1 MCTVLNKQKMCAL
14 QVSALILNFL
24 QPPKS
29 EADEELVHEVVKTP
43 EVKHWESFGSCLE
56 IEAESVKVTREKVLA
71 QSNPKSFFP
80 RHTRVPSCNHCI
92 FNHLQLRFKFSR
104 VRRKFEAPVCFSDR
118 ALADIK
124 KGHIICASYQDRRF
138 SIKQIQCD
146 RGIQAVAS
154 VQTGSTQT
162 LRYACRFSTRNRIQS
177 TGRRGCSFSAKTCQL
192 AKMSV
197 FMHSNYTSRSHI
209 LSIK

>member
-1 MCTVLNKQKMCAL
+1 M
-14 QVSALILNFL
+14 
-24 QPPKS
+24 
-29 EADEELVHEVVKTP
+29 
-43 EVKHWESFGSCLE
+43 
-56 IEAESVKVTREKVLA
+56 
-71 QSNPKSFFP
+71 
-80 RHTRVPSCNHCI
+80 
-92 FNHLQLRFKFSR
+92 
-104 VRRKFEAPVCFSDR
+104 RRKFEAPVCFSDR

-124 KGHIICASYQDRRF
+124 KGHIICASYQNKRF

-162 LRYACRFSTRNRIQS
+162 LRYACTFSTRNRIWP
-177 TGRRGCSFSAKTCQL
+177 TGRQQCLFSAKTCQL

-209 LSIK
+209 LSIKWAFFSRWCSLAWCRLYGPVKMASLVCFTEHLWAIPSPSMHQGSLTPKRKKASCSCRVWGSSATRWPPGKTRSPEAHFQANLEN